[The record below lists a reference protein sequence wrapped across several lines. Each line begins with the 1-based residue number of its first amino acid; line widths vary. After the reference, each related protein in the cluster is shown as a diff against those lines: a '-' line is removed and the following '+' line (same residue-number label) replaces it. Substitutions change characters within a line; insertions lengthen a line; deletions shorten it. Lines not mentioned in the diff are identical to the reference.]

1 MINKYLLIFIIL
13 IISTKIYS
21 QNTPKPVEERI
32 VFNTK
37 NNLPRYDGID
47 FSVKVNLKNSSEIE
61 DTQID
66 SINLELL
73 SKFNLIYK
81 RTEILEN
88 EILSI
93 TYNSQSKTSI
103 QTIKAFFISKNFDI
117 EKIENLMTLK

>member
-81 RTEILEN
+81 KIEILKN
-88 EILSI
+88 EILYI
-93 TYNSQSKTSI
+93 NYNSQSKTKI
-103 QTIKAFFISKNFDI
+103 KTIKDFFISKNFNI